1 MSNIILDNSWLR
13 IATSSPKLTLSN
25 PTENANELISLIN
38 TAFNENVSIIV
49 FPELAIT
56 GYTCGDLFNQSI
68 LINQCLDSLKDI
80 LNQTKSL
87 DIISI
92 IGIPL
97 IINDRLF
104 NCAVIC
110 NKGKIFGIVPK
121 LYLPNSNEFYE
132 QRWFTSGFELNT
144 DDFISKYFNYQIPI
158 GANLLF
164 NCIKQ
169 DIVFSIEICEDLWSV
184 IPNSSYSSL
193 AGSHI
198 TFNLSASNELVGK
211 SIYRRELVLN
221 QSARCNSAYVYSSS
235 GFGESTTDTVFV
247 GHCIIAENGKLL
259 AENFNYEHNK
269 SNLLITDLDIE
280 LLKKERLKN
289 SSFKQN
295 KNKIIS
301 KLISIE
307 IELKNN
313 KNLLRKIDKN
323 PFVSNNEDVVNK
335 ISKEIFDL
343 QVIALS
349 RRILHTNSKFA
360 VIGISGGLDST
371 LALLI
376 TVASFDKLSIPRSG
390 IIAVTMPGFG
400 TTNRTYRNAKILI
413 NSLNCSFKEISI
425 KESVNLH
432 FTNIDHEFSNQNVVF
447 ENTQA
452 RERTN
457 YLMNLANK
465 FNGFVVGTGDLSES
479 ALGWCTFNGDHISM
493 YHVNIGIPKTLVQYI
508 IKNSIERKEYQ
519 NVQVVLQDILNTPIS
534 PELLPLSEDGE
545 QNQSTESILGNYEVH
560 DFILYYTLRYGFTP
574 KKIFILAKAAFED
587 LYLDSYLLNCF
598 EIFYKRFISQQFK
611 RSVMPDGPK
620 IGSISLS
627 PRADWRMPSDIN
639 PDLWY
644 SELNHLKNYYSIKK

>member
-1 MSNIILDNSWLR
+1 
-13 IATSSPKLTLSN
+13 
-25 PTENANELISLIN
+25 
-38 TAFNENVSIIV
+38 
-49 FPELAIT
+49 
-56 GYTCGDLFNQSI
+56 
-68 LINQCLDSLKDI
+68 LINQCLVSLKAI
-80 LNQTKSL
+80 LNQTKLL

-92 IGIPL
+92 IGVPL
-97 IINDRLF
+97 FINDRLF

-110 NKGKIFGIVPK
+110 NKGKIIGIVPK

-144 DDFISKYFNYQIPI
+144 DDFISKYFNYQIPV
-158 GANLLF
+158 GTNLLF

-184 IPNSSYSSL
+184 IPNSSYLSL

-221 QSARCNSAYVYSSS
+221 QSARCNTAYIYSSS
-235 GFGESTTDTVFV
+235 GFGESTTDSVFV

-259 AENFNYEHNK
+259 AENFNYEHDK
-269 SNLLITDLDIE
+269 SNLLISDLDIE

-295 KNKIIS
+295 KNKISS

-307 IELKNN
+307 IEQKNN

-323 PFVSNNEDVVNK
+323 PFVSINEDVVNK

-349 RRILHTNSKFA
+349 RRILHTNSKYA
-360 VIGISGGLDST
+360 IIGISGGLDST

-400 TTNRTYRNAKILI
+400 TTNRTYKNSITLI
-413 NSLNCSFKEISI
+413 NSLNCTFKEISI

-432 FTNIDHEFSNQNVVF
+432 FKNIDHEFSNQNVVF

-493 YHVNIGIPKTLVQYI
+493 YHVNIGVPKTLVQYI
-508 IKNSIERKEYQ
+508 IKNSIERKEYK

-534 PELLPLSEDGE
+534 PELLPLSVDGE

-574 KKIFILAKAAFED
+574 QKIFILAKAAFED
-587 LYLDSYLLNCF
+587 LYSDSYLLNCF